1 MHGPPTGRPQRSS
14 AQRDSERA
22 PTGARSAGA
31 GADTGAAAAG
41 AAQQRREGEK
51 MGGLALPDVVR
62 ELLRDPAIL
71 KWHPREEVYEVT
83 HGDNFEKRLDA
94 GSRPAPSSPA
104 PLIRWRVLCLAPLAA
119 TALRMRCGRLPGPPS
134 PCVSRFWR
142 SP

>member
-14 AQRDSERA
+14 AQRDCERA
-22 PTGARSAGA
+22 PSGARSAGA
-31 GADTGAAAAG
+31 DTISAAG
-41 AAQQRREGEK
+41 AAQRREGEK

-71 KWHPREEVYEVT
+71 KWHSREEVYEVT

-119 TALRMRCGRLPGPPS
+119 TALRMRCGCLPGPPS